1 MCTGSHAF
9 IGALNTAKV
18 DVVQLYDEQTVV
30 NSFYFQKDGGW
41 NESDIRNL
49 ADAAG
54 DSWVANF
61 LPVQVSALTIQLV
74 RATDVSVDNSWQTED
89 ATHAGAAGG
98 LLREGLPGGSALVV
112 KQTTGHTG
120 RSFRGRSY
128 ICGLDE
134 QQVTR
139 NQVDGSYRNDI
150 VSAFIAF
157 IDDVETTMECTHVVA
172 SYCQNGSW
180 LSTAQLTEITG
191 YSADIFVDSQ
201 RRRLTGRGV

>member
-9 IGALNTAKV
+9 IPALNTAKV
-18 DVVQLYDEQTVV
+18 DIVQLYDSQTVV
-30 NSFYFQKDGGW
+30 NSSYFQKDGGW

-54 DSWVANF
+54 DSWVANM

-98 LLREGLPGGSALVV
+98 LVHEGLPGGSALVV

-134 QQVTR
+134 TQVTR
-139 NQVDGSYRNDI
+139 NQADGSYRTDI
-150 VSAFIAF
+150 VDGFVAYIQ
-157 IDDVETTMECTHVVA
+157 DVETVMECTHVVA
-172 SYCQNGSW
+172 SYCQEGAW
-180 LSTAQLTEITG
+180 LNDAQLTEITG
-191 YSADIFVDSQ
+191 YSADIFIDSQ
-201 RRRLTGRGV
+201 RRRLTGRGI